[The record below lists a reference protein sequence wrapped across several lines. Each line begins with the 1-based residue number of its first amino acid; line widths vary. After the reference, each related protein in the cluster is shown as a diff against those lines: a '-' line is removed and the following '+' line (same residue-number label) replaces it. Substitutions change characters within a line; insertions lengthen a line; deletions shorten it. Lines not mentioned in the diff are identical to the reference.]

1 MDCTLLLKKDIL
13 KALPKSD
20 EQRLAFLCAV
30 TKSRGGI
37 DVYKKSTSLT
47 YEFDD
52 KDEALSILDMVKE
65 QVEGDVFFLQ
75 KGVGEKV
82 TFCVQ
87 LKDKVASDLLKRLN
101 LSRYE
106 QEGFVVDDGVDY
118 ILSIQE
124 SEDFFA
130 FFKGVVLTSGQLRF
144 PDENY
149 SNYCLQIKLSSE
161 RYAEAIKQKMLAF
174 DIDLKISEMKT
185 NYVLQSR
192 NSQEIEDML
201 AMCSANECVFK
212 LNNIIA
218 ERDKSN
224 EFNRQSNLYMANLA
238 RAVSGASKYI
248 AAIELLTE
256 NGVLQQQEKKLRDV
270 AKARIEYEDDSMREL
285 AEKLSMS
292 KTSLSRYLN
301 RLLELAEEENGRK

>member
-1 MDCTLLLKKDIL
+1 MDCTALLKKDIL
-13 KALPKSD
+13 NALPESD
-20 EQRLAFLCAV
+20 GQKLAFLCAV

-52 KDEALSILDMVKE
+52 KDEALAVLDMVKE

-75 KGVGEKV
+75 KGSQDNL

-87 LKDKVASDLLKRLN
+87 LKDKVASDLLKKLN

-106 QEGFVVDDGVDY
+106 QDGFVIDDGVDY
-118 ILSIQE
+118 ILSLKE

-149 SNYCLQIKLSSE
+149 SNYSMQIKLSNE
-161 RYAEAIKQKMLAF
+161 RYGEAIRQKMTDF
-174 DIDLKISEMKT
+174 GIDLKMSETKT
-185 NYVLQSR
+185 NYILQSR

-201 AMCSANECVFK
+201 AMCSASECVFK
-212 LNNIIA
+212 LNNVIA

-238 RAVSGASKYI
+238 RAVTGASKYI
-248 AAIELLTE
+248 NAIELLTQ
-256 NGVLQQQEKKLRDV
+256 NGVLQRQEKKLRDV